1 MTEVR
6 LEHLISH
13 HIGMKKPGHGAQN
26 ILFCGH
32 QLVGPASA
40 CNLLAKPASQISQ
53 AVQHCTMRRTAAE
66 GCTASPADC
75 WPEHGKLFRLVVYL
89 LRVLINSPKPC
100 SRAAAG
106 PHTISRL
113 FPGARAADLIIS
125 TGCQAL
131 CSSSGSNAVHAIFGD
146 TFSRRNR
153 GIALI
158 GALQLARNSLCKCRC
173 IATLALDANSTPHE

>member
-1 MTEVR
+1 MTEMR
-6 LEHLISH
+6 LEHIISHLDSDISH
-13 HIGMKKPGHGAQN
+13 HIGIEKAGHGAQN

-40 CNLLAKPASQISQ
+40 CNLLAKPASQVSQ

-89 LRVLINSPKPC
+89 LCVLINSPKPC

-113 FPGARAADLIIS
+113 FPRARAADLIIS
-125 TGCQAL
+125 AGCPAL
-131 CSSSGSNAVHAIFGD
+131 CVPSSYSRDNAFHAIWPFQQCAFLVCGRSGNSGNHACD
-146 TFSRRNR
+146 TMT
-153 GIALI
+153 
-158 GALQLARNSLCKCRC
+158 AR
-173 IATLALDANSTPHE
+173 